1 MLRPRP
7 ADGAPLSSR
16 SNVPKFEGEKVLM
29 KIWKY
34 LSPENVF
41 LGLALS
47 SKDRILRYVADA
59 CQHTGIVQNS
69 ESIYQGLVLRENM
82 MSTGVGG
89 GIALPHTTCADVEEA
104 AVILIRLAGA
114 VDFEAIDNL
123 PVDIVLA
130 LIIPESNRSL
140 HLRILAGIS
149 RLCKNADFL
158 NAVRTETDAKKL
170 RDAIENIENHMAFH

>member
-1 MLRPRP
+1 
-7 ADGAPLSSR
+7 
-16 SNVPKFEGEKVLM
+16 M

-34 LSPENVF
+34 LSSENIF
-41 LGLALS
+41 LGLTFA
-47 SKDRILRYVADA
+47 SKDGILRYVADA
-59 CQHTGIVQNS
+59 CRHAGIVQNS
-69 ESIYQGLVLRENM
+69 EPIYQGLVLRENL

-89 GIALPHTTCADVEEA
+89 GIALPHTTCADVED
-104 AVILIRLAGA
+104 AVVMLVRLASA

-130 LIIPESNRSL
+130 LIIPERNRSL

-149 RLCKNADFL
+149 RLCKNVDFM
-158 NAVRTETDAKKL
+158 NAVRTETDPKKL

>member
-7 ADGAPLSSR
+7 ADGEPLSSR
-16 SNVPKFEGEKVLM
+16 SKALDFEGEKVLM

-34 LSPENVF
+34 LSPENIF

-47 SKDRILRYVADA
+47 SKDGILRYVADA
-59 CQHTGIVQNS
+59 CQHSGIVQNP
-69 ESIYQGLVLRENM
+69 EPIYQGLVLRENM

-89 GIALPHTTCADVEEA
+89 GIGLPHTTCADVEDA
-104 AVILIRLAGA
+104 AVMLIRPAEA
-114 VDFEAIDNL
+114 VDFDAIDHV

-130 LIIPESNRSL
+130 LIIPENNLAL

-149 RLCKNADFL
+149 RLCKNMDFL
-158 NAVRTETDAKKL
+158 NAVRTETDSKKL
-170 RDAIENIENHMAFH
+170 LYAIENIENHMAFH

>member
-1 MLRPRP
+1 
-7 ADGAPLSSR
+7 
-16 SNVPKFEGEKVLM
+16 M

-34 LSPENVF
+34 LSPENIF
-41 LGLALS
+41 LGLTFS
-47 SKDRILRYVADA
+47 SKDGILRYVADA
-59 CQHTGIVQNS
+59 CQHAGIVQNS
-69 ESIYQGLVLRENM
+69 EPVYQGLVLRENL

-89 GIALPHTTCADVEEA
+89 GIGLPHTTCADVED
-104 AVILIRLAGA
+104 AVVMLVRLARA

-130 LIIPESNRSL
+130 LIIPEHNRSL

-149 RLCKNADFL
+149 RLCKNVDFL
-158 NAVRTETDAKKL
+158 NAVRAETDAKKL